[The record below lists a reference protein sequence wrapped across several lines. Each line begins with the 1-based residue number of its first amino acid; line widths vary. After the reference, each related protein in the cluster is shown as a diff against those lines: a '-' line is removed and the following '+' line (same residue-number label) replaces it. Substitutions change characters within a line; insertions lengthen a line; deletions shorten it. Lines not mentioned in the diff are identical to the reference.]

1 MHSLAGRRV
10 LELQHEGMQRL
21 TVELV
26 DDGLGGIRQ
35 KVRLG
40 SEGSAIFGI
49 ADQRV
54 ADMCHMYADL
64 MGPARFEVA
73 FDRRGERGAIG
84 LFEIALD
91 HLVMGD
97 RLAGVVAIL
106 ALDRA
111 LRSVAG
117 AAERLLERLTESRL
131 EVDRS
136 EVLLRSLLPRAER
149 ELDEWSCSDCAGAA
163 ERVGSGAFACW
174 PTESWTGSG
183 LGFGAGCS

>member
-1 MHSLAGRRV
+1 MWLLTRRPWPPYQPAAAMVPSPMARSGVPVGTAQSTPLCIRPQRMPKPEVNVAPETGLTQRPELLTGASLS
-10 LELQHEGMQRL
+10 LS
-21 TVELV
+21 
-26 DDGLGGIRQ
+26 DD
-35 KVRLG
+35 
-40 SEGSAIFGI
+40 
-49 ADQRV
+49 
-54 ADMCHMYADL
+54 
-64 MGPARFEVA
+64 
-73 FDRRGERGAIG
+73 
-84 LFEIALD
+84 
-91 HLVMGD
+91 
-97 RLAGVVAIL
+97 
-106 ALDRA
+106 
-111 LRSVAG
+111 VAG